1 MGEEA
6 CQVAQLALLKSMH
19 ALVLA
24 GEKLGELLLIDFKEM
39 AESLSN
45 VAIEGQVSAI
55 LHATLNDHTTEFD
68 LLPASD
74 LKLKQLVTTFLKLD
88 CGHDNEV
95 DRLSELDEVFFSEI
109 FNFLH
114 SKVDVSDK
122 ILTYLLVVDRLI
134 QLDCSHAVIYCLFP
148 FHLLTF
154 VGVLFL
160 PLLSHDISVLPE
172 NLFLDFI
179 PLGFFHLVV
188 SIVFEKVQTVF
199 SIKLF
204 V

>member
-1 MGEEA
+1 
-6 CQVAQLALLKSMH
+6 
-19 ALVLA
+19 
-24 GEKLGELLLIDFKEM
+24 M

-45 VAIEGQVSAI
+45 VAIEGQVGAI

-74 LKLKQLVTTFLKLD
+74 LKLKQLVATFLKLD
-88 CGHDNEV
+88 CRHDNEV
-95 DRLSELDEVFFSEI
+95 DRLSELHEVFFSEI
-109 FNFLH
+109 FNF
-114 SKVDVSDK
+114 
-122 ILTYLLVVDRLI
+122 LLVVDRLI